1 MEEGSA
7 LSPTGPFLFLLSALC
22 PQPCPPR
29 VGTKEECARLGGG
42 GVVSFKNKIVPI

>member
-7 LSPTGPFLFLLSALC
+7 LSPTGSLLIPAFLFVSPAMSS
-22 PQPCPPR
+22 QA
-29 VGTKEECARLGGG
+29 GTKEECARLGEG